1 MIKATAL
8 FLFMMLG
15 GCVTGHV
22 LRESNRPIPEI
33 RSAVLWVTGEPRQ
46 VLEGERTYISKYFSR
61 KGESFFDANKS
72 KERLYARISIQG
84 DRRPYDILVQVII
97 EERVEGRYEEV
108 GVDEALSDQVAE
120 EVRKRLT
127 RSRDQRNIIDDFQ
140 VF

>member
-1 MIKATAL
+1 MTKTIGLLL
-8 FLFMMLG
+8 FILLG

-22 LRESNRPIPEI
+22 LKESNRPLPEI

-46 VLEGERTYISKYFSR
+46 VLEGERTYVSKYFSR

-72 KERLYARISIQG
+72 KERLYARISILG
-84 DRRPYDILVQVII
+84 DRRPYDILVQVVI
-97 EERVEGRYEEV
+97 EERTEGRYEEV
-108 GVDEALSDQVAE
+108 GIDEALSSQVAE

-127 RSRDQRNIIDDFQ
+127 RSRDQRNVIDDFQ